1 MKKLMAID
9 TQIELLDGSEANPN
23 IKLPTI
29 RSLIKIILSN
39 QVPRNGEESLDINQV
54 LLKLR
59 QVELDIE
66 LENAEFKILKEKVGE
81 NQAKMFQGPHG
92 QLLAYLNACE
102 KESEKK

>member
-9 TQIELLDGSEANPN
+9 KTIELLDGNEVNPSM
-23 IKLPTI
+23 KLPTF
-29 RSLIKIILSN
+29 RFLIQTVLNN
-39 QVPRNGEESLDINQV
+39 QVPKNGEESLDINQV

-59 QVELDIE
+59 QVEPDIE